1 MKMSDQNAGSAS
13 TQEPVVQPDAT
24 NGKVSYETYQK
35 VLNEAKKAKELAKTL
50 AEEKAR
56 NDEKALADQQ
66 QWKVL
71 ADQYKTQLDQT
82 KSILSEQEKSIVNG
96 LKYQEFEKH
105 LGGKLKNRDYA
116 TFIDFEKIAINPESR
131 TVDEESVK
139 SVVNEFL
146 KSHSPLVEFGS
157 GAKLPNNAG
166 AGYGAKPT
174 AELHD
179 MSKEDLEKKILE
191 LASLGK
197 LK

>member
-1 MKMSDQNAGSAS
+1 MSDQNAGSAS

-50 AEEKAR
+50 AEEKAK

-71 ADQYKTQLDQT
+71 FEQTKAQLDQT
-82 KSILSEQEKSIVNG
+82 KSVLSEQEKSIVNG

-166 AGYGAKPT
+166 AGFDSKKEISFKEMT
-174 AELHD
+174 TSQIEEELR
-179 MSKEDLEKKILE
+179 K
-191 LASLGK
+191 LGK
-197 LK
+197 I

>member
-1 MKMSDQNAGSAS
+1 MSNPNPDSVQ

-24 NGKVSYETYQK
+24 SGKVSYETYQK
-35 VLNEAKKAKELAKTL
+35 VLNEAKKAKELVKTL

-56 NDEKALADQQ
+56 SDEKTLAEQQ
-66 QWKVL
+66 QWKTL
-71 ADQYKTQLDQT
+71 ADQYKTQLEQT
-82 KSILSEQEKSIVNG
+82 KSVLSEQEKSIVNG

-166 AGYGAKPT
+166 AGFGNKPV

-179 MSKEDLEKKILE
+179 MTKEDLEKKILE

>member
-1 MKMSDQNAGSAS
+1 MSDQNAGSAS
-13 TQEPVVQPDAT
+13 TQEPVVQPDAQT
-24 NGKVSYETYQK
+24 GKVSYETYQK

-50 AEEKAR
+50 AEEKAK

-71 ADQYKTQLDQT
+71 ADQYKSQLEQT
-82 KSILSEQEKSIVNG
+82 KSVLSEQEKSIVNG

-139 SVVNEFL
+139 SVVSEFL
-146 KSHSPLVEFGS
+146 KSHAPLVEFQS
-157 GAKLPNNAG
+157 GAKLPNG
-166 AGYGAKPT
+166 AGSGYNSAMTKDVKEMTT
-174 AELHD
+174 AEL
-179 MSKEDLEKKILE
+179 ENE
-191 LASLGK
+191 LRKLGK
-197 LK
+197 I

>member
-166 AGYGAKPT
+166 AGFGNKPV

-179 MSKEDLEKKILE
+179 MTKEDLEKKILE

>member
-1 MKMSDQNAGSAS
+1 MSDQNAGSAS
-13 TQEPVVQPDAT
+13 TQEPVVQPDAQT
-24 NGKVSYETYQK
+24 GKVSYETYQK

-50 AEEKAR
+50 AEEKAK
-56 NDEKALADQQ
+56 NDEKALAEQQ

-71 ADQYKTQLDQT
+71 FEQTKAQLDQT
-82 KSILSEQEKSIVNG
+82 KSVLSEQEKSIVNG

-146 KSHSPLVEFGS
+146 KSHAPLVEFQS

-166 AGYGAKPT
+166 SGFGSKPT
-174 AELHD
+174 TELHS
-179 MSKEDLEKKILE
+179 MTKEDLEKKILE
-191 LASLGK
+191 LASSGK

>member
-1 MKMSDQNAGSAS
+1 MSDQNAGSAS
-13 TQEPVVQPDAT
+13 TQEPVVQPDAQT
-24 NGKVSYETYQK
+24 GKVSYETYQK

-50 AEEKAR
+50 AEEKAK

-82 KSILSEQEKSIVNG
+82 KSVLSEQEKSIVNG

-146 KSHSPLVEFGS
+146 KNHSPLVEFRS
-157 GAKLPNNAG
+157 GAKLPQGAG
-166 AGYGAKPT
+166 AGFDSTKGVSLKEMT
-174 AELHD
+174 TSQIEEELR
-179 MSKEDLEKKILE
+179 K
-191 LASLGK
+191 LGK
-197 LK
+197 I

>member
-1 MKMSDQNAGSAS
+1 MSDQNAGSAS
-13 TQEPVVQPDAT
+13 TQESVIQPDAQT
-24 NGKVSYETYQK
+24 GKVSYETYQK
-35 VLNEAKKAKELAKTL
+35 VLNEAKKAKELARTL
-50 AEEKAR
+50 AEEKAK

-82 KSILSEQEKSIVNG
+82 KSVLSEQEKSIVNG

-146 KSHSPLVEFGS
+146 KSHAPLVEFQS

-166 AGYGAKPT
+166 SGYNSAMTKDYKEMTTP
-174 AELHD
+174 EL
-179 MSKEDLEKKILE
+179 ENE
-191 LASLGK
+191 LRKLGK
-197 LK
+197 I

>member
-1 MKMSDQNAGSAS
+1 MSDQNAGSAS

-35 VLNEAKKAKELAKTL
+35 VLNEAKKAKELAKHL
-50 AEEKAR
+50 AEEKAK
-56 NDEKALADQQ
+56 NDEKALAEQQ

-96 LKYQEFEKH
+96 LKYQAFEKH
-105 LGGKLKNRDYA
+105 LGGKLRNRDYA
-116 TFIDFEKIAINPESR
+116 THIDFEKIAINPESK
-131 TVDEESVK
+131 TVDEESAK

-166 AGYGAKPT
+166 AGFNSKKEVALKEMT
-174 AELHD
+174 TSQIEEELR
-179 MSKEDLEKKILE
+179 K
-191 LASLGK
+191 LGK
-197 LK
+197 I

>member
-1 MKMSDQNAGSAS
+1 MSDQNAGSAS
-13 TQEPVVQPDAT
+13 TQEPVVQQDAQT
-24 NGKVSYETYQK
+24 GKVSYETYQK
-35 VLNEAKKAKELAKTL
+35 VLNEAKKAKELARTL
-50 AEEKAR
+50 AEEKAK

-82 KSILSEQEKSIVNG
+82 KSVLSEQEKSIVNG

-146 KSHSPLVEFGS
+146 KSHAPLVEFQS

-166 AGYGAKPT
+166 SGFNSSMTKDYKEMT
-174 AELHD
+174 TSEL
-179 MSKEDLEKKILE
+179 ENE
-191 LASLGK
+191 LRKLGK
-197 LK
+197 I

>member
-1 MKMSDQNAGSAS
+1 MSDQNAGSAS

-35 VLNEAKKAKELAKTL
+35 VLNEAKKAKELAKHL
-50 AEEKAR
+50 AEEKAK

-71 ADQYKTQLDQT
+71 FEQTKAQLDQT
-82 KSILSEQEKSIVNG
+82 KSVLSEQEKSIVNG

-166 AGYGAKPT
+166 AGFGNKPV

-179 MSKEDLEKKILE
+179 MTKEDLEKKILE

>member
-1 MKMSDQNAGSAS
+1 MSDQNAGSAS
-13 TQEPVVQPDAT
+13 TQEPVVQPDAQT
-24 NGKVSYETYQK
+24 GKVSYETYQK
-35 VLNEAKKAKELAKTL
+35 VLNEAKKAKEIVKHL
-50 AEEKAR
+50 AEEKAK

-71 ADQYKTQLDQT
+71 ADQYKTQLEQT
-82 KSILSEQEKSIVNG
+82 KSVLSEQEKSIVNG

-146 KSHSPLVEFGS
+146 KSHSPLVEFQS
-157 GAKLPNNAG
+157 GAKLPNGAG
-166 AGYGAKPT
+166 AGFDSKKNVSFKEMT
-174 AELHD
+174 TSQIEEELR
-179 MSKEDLEKKILE
+179 K
-191 LASLGK
+191 LGK
-197 LK
+197 I

>member
-1 MKMSDQNAGSAS
+1 MSNPNPDSVQ

-24 NGKVSYETYQK
+24 SGKVSYETYQK
-35 VLNEAKKAKELAKTL
+35 VLNEAKKAKELVKTL

-56 NDEKALADQQ
+56 SDEKTLAEQQ
-66 QWKVL
+66 QWKTL
-71 ADQYKTQLDQT
+71 ADQYKTQLEQT
-82 KSILSEQEKSIVNG
+82 KSVLSEQEKSIVNG

-139 SVVNEFL
+139 SVVSEFL

-157 GAKLPNNAG
+157 GVRLPNSAG
-166 AGYGAKPT
+166 AGFDSKMQPSYKEMTT
-174 AELHD
+174 AQLEEELR
-179 MSKEDLEKKILE
+179 K
-191 LASLGK
+191 LGK
-197 LK
+197 I